1 MRDFV
6 YYTPTEVLFGRE
18 SESHVAE
25 LIKKYGGSKVLIHY
39 GGGSAER
46 SGLLGSIR
54 KTLSDNHIAF
64 VELGG
69 VKPNPDLMMV
79 RKGIDFCRRNGVD
92 FILAVGGGSA
102 IDSSKAIA
110 YGLANDRD
118 VWDFY
123 SGKAVPT
130 AIFPLGVVLT
140 MPASGSEM
148 SHASV
153 ITNPDGLIKR
163 ACDND
168 LGRPKFAVMN
178 PERTFSLPPYQTAC
192 GITDILMHTMERFF
206 TLDDDMTLTDGIAKS
221 LMSTVLDCAPV
232 VMANPR
238 DYRSRAQIMWAGSLS
253 HNGRN
258 KEGRHAAMSELFCQ
272 YSVSVYYLAKIY
284 NIFQ

>member
-92 FILAVGGGSA
+92 FILAVGGGSV

-110 YGLANDRD
+110 YGLANDGD

-123 SGKAVPT
+123 EHTRAPKAF
-130 AIFPLGVVLT
+130 FPLGVVLT
-140 MPASGSEM
+140 IAASGSEM
-148 SHASV
+148 SNSSV
-153 ITNPDGLIKR
+153 ITKEDGGIKR
-163 ACDND
+163 GCNSE
-168 LGRPKFAVMN
+168 LCRPRFAVLD
-178 PERTFSLPPYQTAC
+178 PEL
-192 GITDILMHTMERFF
+192 
-206 TLDDDMTLTDGIAKS
+206 TLT
-221 LMSTVLDCAPV
+221 L
-232 VMANPR
+232 
-238 DYRSRAQIMWAGSLS
+238 
-253 HNGRN
+253 
-258 KEGRHAAMSELFCQ
+258 
-272 YSVSVYYLAKIY
+272 
-284 NIFQ
+284 